1 MEPKIGICLSGG
13 GALGYAH
20 VGVLQALEDNGIFP
34 QVISGSSMGAIVGV
48 LYAAGHKPE
57 SILQEV
63 KNEKVFKISDIISP
77 TLSSTGISEH
87 KVLRNLLKN
96 LLPYKNFNELEK
108 EFYVCV
114 SNLNK
119 ADWIII
125 GEGDLLHE
133 YVVASASIPGI
144 FEANN
149 IGETTYVDGSL
160 FNNLPAQIL
169 KDKCSVIIGVDVLP
183 YYERKKITK
192 KTEVL
197 GLSIRAVE
205 HLNAKEGRKLC
216 DFLIESPAIEKFSEF
231 SFDKYN
237 EIIKI
242 GYDTTIEYL
251 KEQPELL
258 TYAKK

>member
-1 MEPKIGICLSGG
+1 MKKTKIGICLSGG

-20 VGVLQALEDNGIFP
+20 VGVLQALEEQGVFP
-34 QVISGSSMGAIVGV
+34 DVISGSSIGAIVGV
-48 LYAAGHKPE
+48 LYAEGHKPE
-57 SILQEV
+57 NILQEV
-63 KNEKVFKISDIISP
+63 RDEKVFKISDIISP
-77 TLSSTGISEH
+77 VLSSSGISDQ

-96 LLPYKNFNELEK
+96 LVPHHNFNELQK

-114 SNLNK
+114 SNLNT
-119 ADWIII
+119 AEWQII

-133 YVVASASIPGI
+133 YVVASASIPGL

-149 IGETTYVDGSL
+149 IGDTTYVDGCL

-169 KDKCSVIIGVDVLP
+169 KDKCDVIIGVDVLP
-183 YYERKKITK
+183 YFEQKKITK

-197 GLSIRAVE
+197 GLSFRAVE
-205 HLNAKEGRKLC
+205 HLNAKEGRMLC
-216 DFLIESPAIEKFSEF
+216 NFLIESPAIEKYNEF

-242 GYDTTIEYL
+242 GYNTTIQYIKDHPEML
-251 KEQPELL
+251 KL
-258 TYAKK
+258 A